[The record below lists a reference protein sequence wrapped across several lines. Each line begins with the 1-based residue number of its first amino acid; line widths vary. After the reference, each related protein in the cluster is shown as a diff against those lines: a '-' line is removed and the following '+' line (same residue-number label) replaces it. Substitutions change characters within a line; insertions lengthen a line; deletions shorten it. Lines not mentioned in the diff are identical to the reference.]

1 MNPSIKNCLL
11 LIFACFGL
19 TSFAQSGHQYR
30 MEADQKYR
38 ENDFQK
44 AEESYRKS
52 LIEESSVNGTFNLGN
67 SIYQQ
72 QRYEEAI
79 KQYLDAANSAQNNQ
93 LKSHAYH
100 NLGNAYFNN
109 QDFKNSIDA
118 YKNALRLDPQ
128 DIDTKQNL
136 ALAQRKLIQQQQQQQ
151 QSQPQNENQEN
162 EQEKQE
168 QQQQEQQQQQG
179 EQDDGQQQQ
188 QEQEKEMEQKDLT
201 KEEAEKLLQIIE
213 QEEQKVQ
220 EKMRGEKKKKT
231 KSAKDW

>member
-1 MNPSIKNCLL
+1 M
-11 LIFACFGL
+11 IFACFGL

>member
-1 MNPSIKNCLL
+1 M
-11 LIFACFGL
+11 IFACFGL

-151 QSQPQNENQEN
+151 SQPQNENQEN
-162 EQEKQE
+162 EQEQQE